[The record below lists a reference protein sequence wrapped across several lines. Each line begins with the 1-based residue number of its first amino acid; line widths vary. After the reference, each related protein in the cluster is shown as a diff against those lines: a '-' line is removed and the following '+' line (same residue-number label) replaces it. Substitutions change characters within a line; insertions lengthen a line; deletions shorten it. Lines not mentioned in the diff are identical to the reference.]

1 MGPAAREPRQGHRR
15 DLAGR
20 PREERNREAHRGPEG
35 AFRLPPG
42 YHHQGA
48 PHPLRRGHRDC
59 RNRRHDGQVYQAHA
73 DRRRQVHPADQQAL
87 RDRHGHHR
95 ALERRHDGPRMAVL
109 GQPGLH
115 ETNRLGAVIS
125 EHRRY
130 FRPRSPQPSLIA
142 LELGGR
148 MTNQDL
154 AADAALLLRVSL
166 AVMFYA
172 HAWLKIKVFTPAGTA
187 KYFESLG
194 VPGFL
199 AYLTIAAEIGG

>member
-1 MGPAAREPRQGHRR
+1 
-15 DLAGR
+15 
-20 PREERNREAHRGPEG
+20 
-35 AFRLPPG
+35 
-42 YHHQGA
+42 
-48 PHPLRRGHRDC
+48 
-59 RNRRHDGQVYQAHA
+59 
-73 DRRRQVHPADQQAL
+73 
-87 RDRHGHHR
+87 
-95 ALERRHDGPRMAVL
+95 MAVL

-125 EHRRY
+125 ERGRTSGRARLNRR
-130 FRPRSPQPSLIA
+130 SLA
-142 LELGGR
+142 LELGGQ

-154 AADAALLLRVSL
+154 AAYAALLLRVSV

-199 AYLTIAAEIGG
+199 AYLTIAAEIGGGTLDLLGIETRWIALLLVPLIAGTIVLVLGTNGWLFSNNYRCWAKPAIQNVGLVVLALLR